1 MLEETEVRSFTEEAL
16 TEGGQPAHPPPAFP
30 VEQPF
35 AEPAGLRFVQAQ
47 PEVFRSHVLQVVGL
61 VKDHM
66 LIRGSTKRSSSKSWC
81 LPDRQV
87 GAEQVMVADDD
98 LRVKSR
104 FTGLYPE
111 TLLLVGAVAPE
122 TGLRLR
128 NH

>member
-66 LIRGSTKRSSSKSWC
+66 LIRGKYQTVVIEIVVP
-81 LPDRQV
+81 PDRQV

-111 TLLLVGAVAPE
+111 TFLLVGAVAPE